1 MQVGTNI
8 IIEMSKKYSD
18 LQTFREKSISTCKV
32 MAIYSDIAVDANGAL
47 SIAAVRVGCVSVPLY
62 LLQQVRIFLETRER
76 Q

>member
-1 MQVGTNI
+1 
-8 IIEMSKKYSD
+8 
-18 LQTFREKSISTCKV
+18 

-62 LLQQVRIFLETRER
+62 LLQQVRIFFETRER